1 MLFIKV
7 GFANNIFGKISQYMS
22 VLWAGSSFGKLWP
35 CGRYAGMC
43 GAMTYKQDSAPNI
56 QNQMDNIKWS
66 NCERTNNVS
75 IQILPSAVPVPD
87 NTRQLMLVA
96 NVHIHWDPEYSDVKL
111 IQTIMFMN
119 ELKKIV
125 DEESI
130 SFRPGG
136 GSGVSRTPENTPIP
150 LVLCG
155 DLNSLPD
162 SGE

>member
-1 MLFIKV
+1 
-7 GFANNIFGKISQYMS
+7 
-22 VLWAGSSFGKLWP
+22 
-35 CGRYAGMC
+35 
-43 GAMTYKQDSAPNI
+43 
-56 QNQMDNIKWS
+56 
-66 NCERTNNVS
+66 
-75 IQILPSAVPVPD
+75 
-87 NTRQLMLVA
+87 MLVA

-125 DEESI
+125 DEETI

-136 GSGVSRTPENTPIP
+136 GGGVSRPQESTPIP

-162 SGE
+162 SGEVMVCGGGWCILQTYQTYFQYCISTNNISPSVDLIIK